1 MARNQFA
8 SKFGTIAAIA
18 GSAVGLGN
26 IWKFPYVAGQNGGA
40 AFLII
45 YIVISIL
52 ISVPVMLS
60 EFVIGRRGQGNA
72 YRSFINSSGKKGWG
86 SVGAIELLA
95 GMVILAFYC
104 VVAGWSLEYIMV
116 SITHNFSEM
125 TSVEMSS
132 MFGDFVNSW
141 RPVLWTVVFL
151 ALNCIVL
158 AFGVSKGIERCSKF
172 MIPALFLILLFLAIV
187 SFNLD
192 GWKAGAMFL
201 LKPNWSAVSAQT
213 IIMALGQSFFSLSLG
228 MSAMITYGSYI
239 QKDQSLVSVS
249 GIVTG
254 ATVLMAVLAGLA
266 IFPSTFTYGV
276 EVTSG
281 PNLVFVTLPPLFAK
295 MPAGNVVSVLFFVL
309 LLFAAI
315 TSSFSLLE
323 AGAAY
328 ISEEWKIAKKP
339 IGRVPA
345 LLILFLFIGV
355 LSVICAR
362 SQVEGTTLKILG
374 WTVFDFTDM
383 FTSNFIL
390 PLGGIAACILVG
402 QLMKRE
408 VVFNELTSDG
418 QFNAKIVAFF
428 YWLARFVCPIII
440 FFMFIN
446 GVMSIQRPVEEEGIE
461 IVEESSASY
470 PAAEYQYATMALVH
484 TPGDELFEAII
495 HPQAALFADYFDVD
509 AAAAEHEKF
518 ISVMRANNIK
528 VYNLR
533 DVLMK
538 TPREQLKPLVMQ
550 SLIYK
555 PENDE
560 YRNEVVDKMSQKDM
574 VDCILLRP
582 RVEWSENEYYTG
594 VEATY
599 HTQPLSNIYYMR
611 DQCIFTPKGL
621 IFGRMNERA
630 RANELPV
637 LDLCYRQLGVKPL
650 YTIQDEGAFLEGGD
664 YMPFLTMS
672 IFGCSQLTNQTA
684 INELMR
690 NDLIGHD
697 RVVVVYFDSNEDN
710 SEIYLDQIIN
720 IIDKDLV
727 TISQRHVDAKRGDK
741 DFLKCNVYLRKAIP
755 NEETGL
761 YQLEEEGADFCEYL
775 KSQRETLK
783 IIPVP
788 DEDMANSANNYLTIA
803 PRHIIA
809 MQGMSNDFAEA
820 IQKEKVV
827 IEWVSVDNIRRGNG
841 ALHGMTQVFQRNWK

>member
-8 SKFGTIAAIA
+8 SKFGTMAAIA

-45 YIVISIL
+45 YIVISLL

-60 EFVIGRRGQGNA
+60 EFVIGRRGQGNT

-86 SVGAIELLA
+86 TVGAVEIFA
-95 GMVILAFYC
+95 GVVILAFYC

-125 TSVEMSS
+125 SATEMTS

-141 RPVLWTVVFL
+141 RPVLWTIVFL
-151 ALNCIVL
+151 ALNCVVL

-187 SFNLD
+187 SFSLE
-192 GWKAGAMFL
+192 GWKAGALFL
-201 LKPNWSAVSAQT
+201 LKPNWSAVTGQT

-281 PNLVFVTLPPLFAK
+281 PNLVFVTLPPLFAR
-295 MPAGNVVSVLFFVL
+295 MPAGNIVSVLFFVL

-328 ISEEWKIAKKP
+328 ISEEWKVAKKP
-339 IGRVPA
+339 VGRVPA
-345 LLILFLFIGV
+345 LIILFVVIGV

-362 SQVEGTTLKILG
+362 SQVEGSTLKILG

-402 QLMKRE
+402 QLMKRD

-418 QFNAKIVAFF
+418 QFNAKVVPFF

-446 GVMSIQRPVEEEGIE
+446 GVSSIQRPVVEEEMDTIAAD
-461 IVEESSASY
+461 SKY
-470 PAAEYQYATMALVH
+470 PAAEFQRATMALVH
-484 TPGDELFEAII
+484 TPGDELFEAIV
-495 HPQAALFADYFDVD
+495 HPRAGLFDDYFDVNL
-509 AAAAEHEKF
+509 AAEEHLSFVK
-518 ISVMRANNIK
+518 VMEDNGVK
-528 VYNLR
+528 VYNCR
-533 DVLMK
+533 FVCWN
-538 TPREQLKPLVMQ
+538 R
-550 SLIYK
+550 
-555 PENDE
+555 
-560 YRNEVVDKMSQKDM
+560 
-574 VDCILLRP
+574 C
-582 RVEWSENEYYTG
+582 
-594 VEATY
+594 
-599 HTQPLSNIYYMR
+599 
-611 DQCIFTPKGL
+611 CFFIF
-621 IFGRMNERA
+621 FR
-630 RANELPV
+630 
-637 LDLCYRQLGVKPL
+637 
-650 YTIQDEGAFLEGGD
+650 
-664 YMPFLTMS
+664 
-672 IFGCSQLTNQTA
+672 
-684 INELMR
+684 
-690 NDLIGHD
+690 
-697 RVVVVYFDSNEDN
+697 
-710 SEIYLDQIIN
+710 
-720 IIDKDLV
+720 
-727 TISQRHVDAKRGDK
+727 
-741 DFLKCNVYLRKAIP
+741 
-755 NEETGL
+755 
-761 YQLEEEGADFCEYL
+761 
-775 KSQRETLK
+775 
-783 IIPVP
+783 
-788 DEDMANSANNYLTIA
+788 
-803 PRHIIA
+803 
-809 MQGMSNDFAEA
+809 
-820 IQKEKVV
+820 
-827 IEWVSVDNIRRGNG
+827 
-841 ALHGMTQVFQRNWK
+841 

>member
-86 SVGAIELLA
+86 SVGAIEIFA

-125 TSVEMSS
+125 SATEMTS

-141 RPVLWTVVFL
+141 RPVLWTIVFL
-151 ALNCIVL
+151 ALNCVVL

-187 SFNLD
+187 SFSLE
-192 GWKAGAMFL
+192 GWKAGALFL
-201 LKPNWSAVSAQT
+201 LKPNWGAVTGQT

-281 PNLVFVTLPPLFAK
+281 PNLVFVTLPPLFAR
-295 MPAGNVVSVLFFVL
+295 MPAGNIVSVLFFVL

-328 ISEEWKIAKKP
+328 ISEEWKVAKKP
-339 IGRVPA
+339 VGRVPA
-345 LLILFLFIGV
+345 LIILFVVIGV

-362 SQVEGTTLKILG
+362 SQVEGSTLKILG

-402 QLMKRE
+402 QLMKRD

-418 QFNAKIVAFF
+418 QFNAKVVSFF

-446 GVMSIQRPVEEEGIE
+446 GVSSIQRPVVEEEMDTIAAD
-461 IVEESSASY
+461 SKY
-470 PAAEYQYATMALVH
+470 PAAEFQRATMALVH
-484 TPGDELFEAII
+484 TPGDELFEAIV
-495 HPQAALFADYFDVD
+495 HPRAGLFDDYFDVNL
-509 AAAAEHEKF
+509 AAEEHLSFVK
-518 ISVMRANNIK
+518 VMEDNGVK

-533 DVLMK
+533 EVLMK
-538 TPREQLKPLVMQ
+538 APREELKPLVMQ
-550 SLIYK
+550 SITYNPEDEEYK
-555 PENDE
+555 NH
-560 YRNEVVDKMSQKDM
+560 VVDQMSVQDM

-582 RVEWSENEYYTG
+582 TVNLTENELYTG
-594 VEATY
+594 SQADY
-599 HTQPLSNIYYMR
+599 HTAPLSNIYFMR
-611 DQCIFTPKGL
+611 DQSIITKKG
-621 IFGRMNERA
+621 IIMGHMNEKQRE
-630 RANELPV
+630 NESAV
-637 LDLCYRQLGVKPL
+637 LELCYRVLGVAPI
-650 YTIQDEGAFLEGGD
+650 YRITGDDAFLEGGD
-664 YMPFLTMS
+664 YMPFHTMS
-672 IFGCSQLTNQTA
+672 IIGCSQLTTMPA
-684 INELMR
+684 INQLMK
-690 NDLIGHD
+690 NDLLDYD
-697 RVVVVYFDSNEDN
+697 RVVVVHFDSNKEN
-710 SEIYLDQIIN
+710 EMYLDNFFN

-727 TISQRHVDAKRGDK
+727 TISEDHVNAKRGDA
-741 DFLKCNVYLRKAIP
+741 DFLTCDIYLRKAIP
-755 NEETGL
+755 NDTTGL
-761 YQLEEEGADFCEYL
+761 YILQQKDADFCQL
-775 KSQRETLK
+775 LRDREIT

-788 DEDMANSANNYLTIA
+788 SADIAKMANNYLTIG
-803 PRHIIA
+803 PRHICA
-809 MQGMSNDFAEA
+809 MRGMSRELAEA
-820 IQKEKVV
+820 IQNHKVT
-827 IEWVSVDNIRRGNG
+827 IEWIDAENLMKGFG
-841 ALHGMTQVFQRNWK
+841 AAHGMTQIIKRSWKD